1 MALESESKKKKK
13 VSECVV
19 HRQILYYPQ
28 TIHEENVHYLLDEL
42 SITVISTV
50 H

>member
-1 MALESESKKKKK
+1 MALESESKKKK

-28 TIHEENVHYLLDEL
+28 TIHGRKRALLL
-42 SITVISTV
+42 R
-50 H
+50 

>member
-1 MALESESKKKKK
+1 MALESESKKKKCQN
-13 VSECVV
+13 V
-19 HRQILYYPQ
+19 LYIDKFYTTHKPSM
-28 TIHEENVHYLLDEL
+28 EENVHYFLDEL